1 MSKQNDKTKISGL
14 ISDVRRGDQKAFS
27 RILEMY
33 KPLMDSLVRKFC
45 ADGAVK
51 PFEEDLRQ
59 EAVLVFY
66 NSILTYDESQTEVEF
81 GLYARI
87 CVSNA
92 LVSQLRSI
100 KKRSAEQLTESGGTD
115 MLPCTEGGD
124 DPSERILEQENLKY
138 LYSVIRSSLSDYE
151 YRIWQYYMTGRTARD
166 IGALIGKD
174 EKSVSNAIYR
184 IRVKLRKVLS

>member
-27 RILEMY
+27 RMLEMY

>member
-1 MSKQNDKTKISGL
+1 M
-14 ISDVRRGDQKAFS
+14 
-27 RILEMY
+27 LEMY

-166 IGALIGKD
+166 IGALIGK
-174 EKSVSNAIYR
+174 EERSVSNAIYR

>member
-1 MSKQNDKTKISGL
+1 MSKQNDKIKISGL

-115 MLPCTEGGD
+115 MLPCNEGGD

-174 EKSVSNAIYR
+174 ERSVSNAIYR

>member
-27 RILEMY
+27 RMLEMY
-33 KPLMDSLVRKFC
+33 KPLMDSLVRRFC

-174 EKSVSNAIYR
+174 ERSVSNAIYR